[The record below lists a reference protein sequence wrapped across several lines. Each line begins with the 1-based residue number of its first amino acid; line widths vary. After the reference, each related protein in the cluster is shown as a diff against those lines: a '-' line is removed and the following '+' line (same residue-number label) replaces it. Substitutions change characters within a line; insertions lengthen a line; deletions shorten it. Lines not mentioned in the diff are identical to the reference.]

1 MNVAGRAVSSAAQ
14 SSTDPGPGPS
24 RSSSSNNNN
33 TYVLPGLSSLSAL
46 LSESFNQLEDV
57 DGLDDLLARD
67 IAMYEQKAARYR
79 SKLKKAA
86 DEEKRAEGEKKE
98 IKLEDPLKFWY
109 SQVSLIL

>member
-24 RSSSSNNNN
+24 RSSSNNNN